1 MDRRERKDDELD
13 LLIKEGQIQSYIF
26 EEMDNGDYDSLRIT
40 LPSGDVLSVR
50 SNGMDGSYLSVD
62 VY

>member
-13 LLIKEGQIQSYIF
+13 QLIKEGQIQSYIL
-26 EEMDNGDYDSLRIT
+26 EEIDNDYDSLRIK
-40 LPSGDVLSVR
+40 LPSGDVISVR
-50 SNGMDGSYLSVD
+50 SNGMDGSYLCVD